1 MTDLILPRRRFL
13 TGLFG
18 LVAAPAVVKASSLM
32 PVKAINEFTLTEHVY
47 VPYGAEYVA
56 PRSRAINLA
65 QLRELLMPG
74 LQKMVDDM
82 YMEHPGIGKF
92 LLAEDKR

>member
-1 MTDLILPRRRFL
+1 MTDLILPRRKFL

-32 PVKAINEFTLTEHVY
+32 PAKAVNEFTLTEHTY
-47 VPYGAEYVA
+47 VPYGADVIA
-56 PRSRAINLA
+56 PRSRAISLA

-82 YMEHPGIGKF
+82 YTEHPGYGKF
-92 LLAEDKR
+92 LVAGDKR